1 MFKKDNKYSKEI
13 ISSACLL
20 FSIAYSDEKWEKNE
34 IECIKEILID
44 FFNLENT
51 EIDNIIKISLD
62 KLEHSTDLYEFSKD
76 LNSSFTYQDKIDF
89 ICCAFEVSNS
99 DKNMHYLEEFF
110 IKKIANTL
118 NVNHNDLIEAK
129 NIIKKQL

>member
-1 MFKKDNKYSKEI
+1 MFKKDNKYNKEI

-20 FSIAYSDEKWEKNE
+20 FSIAYSDEKLEKNE
-34 IECIKEILID
+34 IDCIKEILID
-44 FFNLENT
+44 FFNIDNT
-51 EIDNIIKISLD
+51 EIENIIKISLD

-76 LNSSFTYQDKIDF
+76 LNASFTYQDKIDF

-99 DKNMHYLEEFF
+99 DNNMHYLEEFF

-129 NIIKKQL
+129 SITIFC